1 MLAATDVRSLQ
12 VSVLKQR
19 LALLDDRLTRIEL
32 QTEIH
37 MKSMKLQFDQLLLQ
51 MHELQQLMDDSGSSA
66 DDDDD

>member
-32 QTEIH
+32 QTDIH
-37 MKSMKLQFDQLLLQ
+37 MKKMKLQFDQLLLQ
-51 MHELQQLMDDSGSSA
+51 LHELQQSMDDSGSSEA
-66 DDDDD
+66 DDD